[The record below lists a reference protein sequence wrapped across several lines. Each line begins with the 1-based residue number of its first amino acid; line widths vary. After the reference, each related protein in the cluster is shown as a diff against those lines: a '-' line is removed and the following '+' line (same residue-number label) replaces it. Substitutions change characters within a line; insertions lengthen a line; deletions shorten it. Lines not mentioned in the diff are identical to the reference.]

1 MTVVPRLFGPFS
13 LFGGLIALAVFL
25 VDRLSK
31 WYLLDVYAIGLRGRV
46 EVTPFFD
53 LVMVWNRGVSYGLFQ
68 QDTALG
74 LVLLAGI
81 NFVAAILLWLWLA
94 RVRHRLTAIS
104 IALVIGGAIGNGVD
118 RVIYGAVAD
127 FFHLHAFGWSWYVFN
142 IADMA
147 IVAGVL
153 GLLYDSFTDSHK
165 RAPKPD

>member
-1 MTVVPRLFGPFS
+1 MTVASHLWGRFS

-25 VDRLSK
+25 VDRASK
-31 WYLLDVYAIGLRGRV
+31 WYLLDVFAIGLRGRV

-68 QDTALG
+68 QDTAFG

-94 RVRHRLTAIS
+94 RVHYRLTAVS

-147 IVAGVL
+147 IVAGVV
-153 GLLYDSFTDSHK
+153 GLLYDSLTNSHK